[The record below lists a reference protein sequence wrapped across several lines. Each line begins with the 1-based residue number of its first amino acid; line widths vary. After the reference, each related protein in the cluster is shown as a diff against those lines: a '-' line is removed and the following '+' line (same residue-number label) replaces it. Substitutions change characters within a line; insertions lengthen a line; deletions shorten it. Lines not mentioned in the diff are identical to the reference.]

1 MYNNSGGNLQ
11 NIAVPARNNITELSC
26 ILMAL

>member
-11 NIAVPARNNITELSC
+11 NIAVSAQDKITELSC